1 MLRSLA
7 AALVGALAVGS
18 LLTAVVAAPALPART
33 RDTGGVRVVVTPKA
47 LAPGAAVWEFQVVMD
62 THTKPLNENMAEVAV
77 LVDDAGRRSA
87 PTAWQGAGPGGH
99 HREGLL
105 QFAVPAEMPAAVELR
120 ISGIG
125 GPDIRTFRWQLK

>member
-18 LLTAVVAAPALPART
+18 LLTAAVAAPALPART
-33 RDTGGVRVVVTPKA
+33 SDTGGVRVVVTPKP

-77 LVDDAGRRSA
+77 LVDDAGRRST

-105 QFAVPAEMPAAVELR
+105 RFAAPAEMPAAVELQ

-125 GPDIRTFRWQLK
+125 GSDTRTFRWQLK